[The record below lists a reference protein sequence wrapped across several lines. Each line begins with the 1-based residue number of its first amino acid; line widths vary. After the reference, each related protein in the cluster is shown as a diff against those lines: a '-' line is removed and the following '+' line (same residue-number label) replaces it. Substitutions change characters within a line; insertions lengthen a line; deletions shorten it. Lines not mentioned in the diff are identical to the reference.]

1 MMWKCMRMQS
11 HRTGTPS
18 GISRGQKTISG
29 KQFGPKPMGIQTLNQ
44 SRITMLGKKGEM
56 VEHPLRVELEGACR
70 ALSHSETTTA
80 FLFFLFFLIAGKQGY
95 PWPDGSDN
103 CIRVTAGGDP
113 RAAEACRI
121 VDAKRNSITGVR
133 FHANDMQ
140 PEGGGCN
147 LETAWVQ

>member
-1 MMWKCMRMQS
+1 
-11 HRTGTPS
+11 
-18 GISRGQKTISG
+18 
-29 KQFGPKPMGIQTLNQ
+29 
-44 SRITMLGKKGEM
+44 MLGKKGEM
-56 VEHPLRVELEGACR
+56 VEHPLRVELEGACK
-70 ALSHSETTTA
+70 ACPIQKQQQ
-80 FLFFLFFLIAGKQGY
+80 LFFSFFFFLIAGKQGY